1 MTVSDTPTGSTHPTV
16 VRLTVT
22 ACDGAT
28 RVSKREPDPCGLDG
42 CEEPSIR
49 KSLYCETHTH
59 AWIAAAEVP
68 IDNGRVAGAVR
79 RAAAE
84 LKEHTWVKVL
94 DVYCQSCR
102 KTFVQAR
109 DTPCDS
115 YSTVL
120 RGGPI
125 GTRKRRVDD
134 QDDDAVFPAERG
146 ARP

>member
-1 MTVSDTPTGSTHPTV
+1 M
-16 VRLTVT
+16 
-22 ACDGAT
+22 
-28 RVSKREPDPCGLDG
+28 SKREPDPCGLDG

-102 KTFVQAR
+102 KSFAEAR
-109 DTPCDS
+109 GTACNP

-120 RGGPI
+120 RGGPL
-125 GTRKRRVDD
+125 GTRKRRECDD
-134 QDDDAVFPAERG
+134 EAEEPFPAERG